1 MMHLQKKGAYEV
13 VLEPT
18 GMSVAADRSWVES
31 IEELLGRGAVQ
42 VLS

>member
-1 MMHLQKKGAYEV
+1 MVHLQKKGEYEV
-13 VLEPT
+13 ILEPA

>member
-1 MMHLQKKGAYEV
+1 L
-13 VLEPT
+13 
-18 GMSVAADRSWVES
+18 SVAADRSWVES